1 MRTAGVIVEYNP
13 FHNGH
18 AYHLQKTLEKTGA
31 DTAVA
36 VMSGHFLQRGEPAL
50 MDKWARA
57 RTALLGGVDLV
68 LELPLAYSVQPA
80 EWFAHGAISVLESTG
95 VVDAFCFGSES
106 GRLEPL
112 LEAARIAADEPPELR
127 ERLAAKL
134 ALGLPYP
141 KAYSASLLEYM
152 TKHGGD
158 SEFDLS
164 AEELIQPNQTLG
176 LHYLISLLRLNGRM
190 EPYTITREA
199 AGYHDTHAG
208 PGSIASA
215 TALRRDAGRRQGSGG
230 ACPLCADRN
239 AERPGGTDRERAWRR
254 APGSIISPVCCTGC

>member
-158 SEFDLS
+158 SEFRFVRRGAHPAQPDARPSLSDL
-164 AEELIQPNQTLG
+164 
-176 LHYLISLLRLNGRM
+176 
-190 EPYTITREA
+190 A
-199 AGYHDTHAG
+199 AAAQRPDGAVYHH
-208 PGSIASA
+208 P
-215 TALRRDAGRRQGSGG
+215 RSGW
-230 ACPLCADRN
+230 L
-239 AERPGGTDRERAWRR
+239 
-254 APGSIISPVCCTGC
+254 S